1 MDSSY
6 NNFVARMGSFDD
18 MLDLQPDEAE
28 LKHSDTLAHIGVKG
42 MKWGRRKVRSYAP
55 GQNMIKKMS
64 KKEELARVSDKK
76 KGPNLE
82 AVGKH
87 LNSATQNINTTS
99 NALRTAS
106 SKKVTDLSELSDADL
121 KKRVERLNLESRYNA
136 LAPAQVSKG
145 RERLQN
151 TLDIAGTTLAVAS
164 TAVSLA
170 LAIKQMKGN

>member
-6 NNFVARMGSFDD
+6 NDFVARMGSFDNS
-18 MLDLQPDEAE
+18 LDISPDDGE
-28 LKHSDTLAHIGVKG
+28 LKHSQRPDELAHIGVKG

-55 GQNMIKKMS
+55 GQNMIKRMPDKS
-64 KKEELARVSDKK
+64 VKKSA
-76 KGPNLE
+76 NLGE
-82 AVGKH
+82 VGKH
-87 LNSATQNINTTS
+87 LNSASQNINATS
-99 NALRTAS
+99 NALKTAS

-121 KKRVERLNLESRYNA
+121 KKRVERLNLESRYNT

-170 LAIKQMKGN
+170 LAIKQMKGE

>member
-28 LKHSDTLAHIGVKG
+28 LKHSDTLTHFGVKG
-42 MKWGRRKVRSYAP
+42 MKWGRRKVRSYEP
-55 GQNMIKKMS
+55 GKNMIKRMP
-64 KKEELARVSDKK
+64 DKK
-76 KGPNLE
+76 AKNTKGPNLE